1 MARSQ
6 CASCSEVFFS
16 ISGFNMHRVGGY
28 GDAVYDGKKVIGHT
42 KSDRR
47 CLASVEMQSLGMVKT
62 DKDIWTTGE
71 FDGSIFRK
79 KEEYGEI

>member
-16 ISGFNMHRVGGY
+16 ISGFNMHRAGGY

-42 KSDRR
+42 KPDRR
-47 CLASVEMQSLGMVKT
+47 CLSIVEMQSLGMVKT

-71 FDGSIFRK
+71 FDGSVFEKRGTH
-79 KEEYGEI
+79 GEI